1 MSPTLGNIIV
11 LFAISLLIP
20 LLFLKKARTSE
31 LWQATVTPLASI
43 IGSGFL
49 ISAALVVLT
58 TGKWAAVAMLL
69 VVTAAYLLGS
79 VMRFNIQHLEPLITK
94 SSPENLILRLET
106 LSRPILG
113 IAYVISVAFYLKLL
127 SIFTLQGFMIQN
139 PTYENI
145 LTTIVLA
152 FIGAFGWF
160 RGLHTLEVLEKYA
173 VNLKLIVITAMI
185 IGHVF
190 YNAGV
195 IIDGNWFLAEHDH
208 NTAFQAFQK
217 LLGILIIIQ
226 GFETSRYLGQTY
238 SAEIRIKSMKYAQ
251 IISGAIY
258 VLFVSSAMVMF
269 NDIHS
274 VTETVVI
281 DLCRLIAPVL
291 PSLLI
296 FAAIMSQ
303 FSAAVADSIGSSG
316 LISEATRKFISIKQ
330 GILIT
335 VFVAILLI
343 WLTNV
348 YEIIVIASKSF
359 ALYYFVQCVIAT
371 KIAHSK
377 KLYFSLNIFI
387 SLLILM
393 LLVLIISTP
402 IK

>member
-1 MSPTLGNIIV
+1 MSPAVGNVIV
-11 LFAISLLIP
+11 LFAILILSP
-20 LLFLKKARTSE
+20 LFFLKRVRHSQ

-79 VMRFNIQHLEPLITK
+79 VMRFNIQHLEPLIK
-94 SSPENLILRLET
+94 KNSSTNLVLRLEA
-106 LSRPILG
+106 LSRPMLG

-127 SIFTLQGFMIQN
+127 SIFTLQGFMIKN

-160 RGLHTLEVLEKYA
+160 RGLHILEVLEKYA
-173 VNLKLIVITAMI
+173 VNSKLIVITAMI
-185 IGHVF
+185 IGHIF
-190 YNAGV
+190 YNAEV
-195 IIDGNWFLAEHDH
+195 IVEGNWFLAEHNHD
-208 NTAFQAFQK
+208 TPFQAFQK

-238 SAEIRIKSMKYAQ
+238 SAEIRVKTMRYAQ

-274 VTETVVI
+274 VSETVVI
-281 DLCRLIAPVL
+281 DLCRLVAPVL
-291 PSLLI
+291 PALLI

-316 LISEATRKFISIKQ
+316 LISEATQKKISIKQ

-335 VFVAILLI
+335 VGISVLLI
-343 WLTNV
+343 WLTNI
-348 YEIIVIASKSF
+348 YEIIVIASKAF
-359 ALYYFVQCVIAT
+359 AIYYGMQSLIAARLAKT
-371 KIAHSK
+371 QGR
-377 KLYFSLNIFI
+377 LLCSLGFY
-387 SLLILM
+387 SLLVLM
-393 LLVLIISTP
+393 LLVIFLGVSVE
-402 IK
+402 